1 MQITTHLPASPPPA
15 TKTPEW
21 YHVYFTAV
29 LETDEGKALI
39 EMGHASQAIA
49 DRLRQLSS
57 SAAENAHEIQDLNSA
72 LTYLRLLLENMDT
85 ESEKLPWH

>member
-1 MQITTHLPASPPPA
+1 MQFAIHAPATPPPVA
-15 TKTPEW
+15 PTPEW
-21 YHVYFTAV
+21 YQVYFSAV